1 MQAVMESG
9 RERGISDIGTHQDGH
24 PHIESTGR
32 CLIRM
37 HANDDLEK
45 EGTFHKDMQSGIELI
60 VCVWGSVKIYS
71 GLSQNVDA
79 LEEAGEM
86 KSHQKLGKVL
96 E

>member
-1 MQAVMESG
+1 
-9 RERGISDIGTHQDGH
+9 
-24 PHIESTGR
+24 
-32 CLIRM
+32 
-37 HANDDLEK
+37 
-45 EGTFHKDMQSGIELI
+45 MQSGIELI
-60 VCVWGSVKIYS
+60 VCVGGSVKIYS